1 MLQNMRKLVVDL
13 KNSLTNMELVDGSN
27 GQILL
32 NRENGIMS
40 SEFKFSNPQQIGILE
55 IEHSHYG

>member
-1 MLQNMRKLVVDL
+1 MVDL

-32 NRENGIMS
+32 NKENGIMS